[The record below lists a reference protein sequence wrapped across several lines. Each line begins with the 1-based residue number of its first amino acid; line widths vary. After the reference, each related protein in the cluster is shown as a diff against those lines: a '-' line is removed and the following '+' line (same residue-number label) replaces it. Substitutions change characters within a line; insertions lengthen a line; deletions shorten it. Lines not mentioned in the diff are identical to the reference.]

1 MFSLSFSQ
9 GFSLAFSQVFE
20 WSLKDSLYVVSQ
32 CALSVQKGV
41 SADTHLLTDF
51 VATLSGLRVKVVS
64 LSGLM
69 NFPNFS

>member
-9 GFSLAFSQVFE
+9 GFSLVFE
-20 WSLKDSLYVVSQ
+20 WSLKRLSLSGLSQ

-41 SADTHLLTDF
+41 SSNTHLLRDF
-51 VATLSGLRVKVVS
+51 VATLSGHSLRVKVAF